1 MRAPSPPELAEHL
14 KAPPGS
20 KERFGASAEAVQDT
34 ARLVAAAAAAWDKE
48 TIAAFQD
55 QERVHA
61 KVWGK
66 LIAIASSTNLDSF
79 KEFLL
84 PASYTALYAL
94 VVMKPQELEAAKAEG
109 LLKVKAL
116 SSRMILD
123 WTKAYRMRG
132 TGIEQEIPLT
142 LVLMDDLSEGRY
154 QALLENLRNIAD
166 EFNAELLEGRGG
178 VRQSGLKSDQRREVA
193 KQIENEI
200 RFATSGVI
208 LDAPE
213 ELRVRFSIHS
223 PEDLVAGTLA
233 QFTGFFQLLED
244 KTPWMF
250 WRKYGRLYCLKI
262 AHDFNVSDSRAE
274 RYQFKKR
281 IRSAKEKCADDVE
294 DFDAIA
300 DEILQTYMK

>member
-1 MRAPSPPELAEHL
+1 MRAPSSPELAEHL

-20 KERFGASAEAVQDT
+20 KERFGGSAEAVQDT
-34 ARLVAAAAAAWDKE
+34 ARLVAAAASAWDKE

-55 QERVHA
+55 QEKVHA

-66 LIAIASSTNLDSF
+66 LIAIASSTNLDSLN
-79 KEFLL
+79 EFVL

-94 VVMKPQELEAAKAEG
+94 VVMKPQELEAAKAED
-109 LLKVKAL
+109 LLNAKGL

-142 LVLMDDLSEGRY
+142 LVLMDDLPEGRY
-154 QALLENLRNIAD
+154 QALLEQLRGVAD
-166 EFNAELLEGRGG
+166 DYHAELLEGKGG
-178 VRQSGLKSDQRREVA
+178 VRQSGLKADQRREVA
-193 KQIENEI
+193 KQIEDEI
-200 RFATSGVI
+200 RFATSEVI

-213 ELRVRFSIHS
+213 ELRLRFRIHS
-223 PEDLVAGTLA
+223 PDDLISSTLA
-233 QFTGFFQLLED
+233 QFTGFFQLLEG

-262 AHDFNVSDSRAE
+262 AYDFNVSDSRAE
-274 RYQFKKR
+274 RYQLKKR
-281 IRSAKEKCADDVE
+281 IRSAKEKCADEVE
-294 DFDAIA
+294 DFDTIA

>member
-34 ARLVAAAAAAWDKE
+34 ARLVAAAASAWDKE

-55 QERVHA
+55 QEKVHA

-66 LIAIASSTNLDSF
+66 LIAIASSTNLDSL
-79 KEFLL
+79 KEFVL

-94 VVMKPQELEAAKAEG
+94 VVMKPQELEAAKAED
-109 LLKVKAL
+109 LFNVQLL
-116 SSRMILD
+116 SSRVILD

-142 LVLMDDLSEGRY
+142 LVLMDDLPEGRY
-154 QALLENLRNIAD
+154 QALLEQLRGVAD
-166 EFNAELLEGRGG
+166 DFHAELLEGKGG
-178 VRQSGLKSDQRREVA
+178 VRQSGLKADQRREVA
-193 KQIENEI
+193 KQIEDEI
-200 RFATSGVI
+200 RFATSEVI

-213 ELRVRFSIHS
+213 ELRVRFAIHS
-223 PEDLVAGTLA
+223 PEDLISGTLA

-274 RYQFKKR
+274 RYQLKKR
-281 IRSAKEKCADDVE
+281 IRSAKEKCADEVDG
-294 DFDAIA
+294 FDAIA